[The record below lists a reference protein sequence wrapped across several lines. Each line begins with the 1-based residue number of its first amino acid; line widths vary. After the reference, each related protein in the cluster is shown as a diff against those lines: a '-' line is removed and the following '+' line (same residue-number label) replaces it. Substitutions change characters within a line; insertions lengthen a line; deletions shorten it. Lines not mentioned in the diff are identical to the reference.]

1 VLACGPAPLLAAVRT
16 WASTAGLSGYA
27 SLEAHMAC
35 GSGACHGCVVP
46 TREGYLRVC
55 VDGPVFALDL
65 LGSGADQP
73 GSDSRA
79 QAT

>member
-1 VLACGPAPLLAAVRT
+1 
-16 WASTAGLSGYA
+16 LSGYA

-35 GSGACHGCVVP
+35 GSGACHGCVVA

-65 LGSGADQP
+65 LEGDADEPRSDADQTRSGAEP
-73 GSDSRA
+73 
-79 QAT
+79 QATQ